1 MIIVRITFISLK
13 MRTRDNFLFAAF
25 AAEFYYFLFYF
36 NFLNISYFYAIFM
49 PLSCQCQRI
58 IV

>member
-1 MIIVRITFISLK
+1 MIIIRITFISLK
-13 MRTRDNFLFAAF
+13 MPTRDNFLFAAF
-25 AAEFYYFLFYF
+25 AAEFYFLFYF

-49 PLSCQCQRI
+49 TLSCQCQRI